1 MTESAVPKLTLY
13 FPDEFGDVLWR
24 GETFALE
31 APKERGTV
39 EWLLGRSPASDLT
52 ITIRTVSRRHAAIAY
67 SYAANRWSIS
77 DLGSALGT
85 YVNGQKLEEKPH
97 VIGIGDKFYLGTPEA
112 RIHCVEDAQDTISPD
127 EQGPETIASTSPL
140 ATMPPP
146 PPPPPP
152 APAPATN
159 ADNINFALQW
169 LATPT
174 TWLGGIVRFVVA
186 ALVALVVVLVFDN

>member
-52 ITIRTVSRRHAAIAY
+52 ISIRTVSRKHAAIAY

-127 EQGPETIASTSPL
+127 EQGPATVASTSPL
-140 ATMPPP
+140 ATL
-146 PPPPPP
+146 PPPP
-152 APAPATN
+152 APPPPRTF
-159 ADNINFALQW
+159 ADSAYLAAQW
-169 LATPT
+169 LISGSTVAGKFYR
-174 TWLGGIVRFVVA
+174 LIVLVA
-186 ALVALVVVLVFDN
+186 ATAFVVVLIDLAQR